1 MAVRIGDVIRVWDRR
16 TRPAKFKRQIC
27 ISPDRQLFLR
37 INSRANFPPHMI
49 IRADGAD
56 FLDADSF
63 VELWQLTRPYAQE
76 IEEADLLG
84 RLTVTHV
91 RQLRIAV
98 SMCDALT
105 PELQEF
111 ICAQLDLFEP

>member
-1 MAVRIGDVIRVWDRR
+1 MAVRIGDVLRVWDRK
-16 TRPAKFKRQIC
+16 TRPPKFKRHIC
-27 ISPDRQLFLR
+27 VCPKRQLFLR

-76 IEEADLLG
+76 ITEAEILG

-98 SMCDALT
+98 SACDALS
-105 PELQEF
+105 PELQDL
-111 ICAQLDLFEP
+111 ICSQLDLFES